1 MFRANPIQ
9 WGLTALLAVL
19 LSAPV
24 TAQETGVGVGAD
36 GFLWASG
43 WTHAQVNVSLTREL
57 RIQVGAGMLRS
68 ANSPV
73 SALLRPRPGAFDRA
87 GLMTLGVR
95 ANPGLVDGRPFRG
108 VIGME
113 WAAETFVKNAAAE
126 WGTLGLMKW
135 SRRDVRLIAG
145 AEWVSPSG
153 WALTVLAGVGHT
165 GTAGEGF
172 DPQLS
177 RRVQNG
183 PVFARMFGLEVTK
196 WLSCRN

>member
-196 WLSCRN
+196 WLSRRG